1 LPVIDFGQTWTFS
14 FMCRNAPRPR
24 EEGNLTNGNGTSVE
38 NQYENAIHTINDVSN
53 TQEFWAIYSHL
64 ARARSLPIN
73 SDSHLFRRGVKPLW
87 EDPSN
92 ALGGKWMIRLR
103 KGLASRLWEHLV
115 IALLGD
121 QFSSVG
127 NHEICGAVL
136 SIRNHEDI
144 ISVWNRDASDE
155 SAKSAIKDILKK
167 VLMLPPATVLEY
179 KAHNQSLKDNSSF
192 RNTDKTKL

>member
-1 LPVIDFGQTWTFS
+1 MIDFGLTWTFS
-14 FMCRNAPRPR
+14 FMVRNSNRPR
-24 EEGNLTNGNGTSVE
+24 EEAAPPGSAVGDNS
-38 NQYENAIHTINDVSN
+38 QYEHAIHTLGDVSN
-53 TQEFWAIYSHL
+53 TEEFWAIYSHL
-64 ARARSLPIN
+64 NRARSLPIN
-73 SDSHLFRRGVKPLW
+73 SDSHLFRRGVKPIW

-103 KGLASRLWEHLV
+103 KGLSSRLWEHLV

-121 QFSSVG
+121 QFAIG
-127 NHEICGAVL
+127 HEICGAVL

-144 ISVWNRDASDE
+144 ISVWNQSASDE
-155 SAKSAIKDILKK
+155 SAKAAIKDVLKK